1 MWSKIL
7 QLLFSTKLMLVLL
20 ILFPLAMGIGTF
32 LESWYSTDAARVWI
46 YNAWW
51 FELLM
56 LLLMVNFM
64 GNIKKY
70 NLLSKEKIS
79 VLILHLS
86 FVFIL
91 LGAFVT
97 RYIGDEGVMPIRENN
112 SSNTYLSEKTYLT
125 IFIDGEK
132 NEQPSRK
139 TLKTQLLLSKHTNNF
154 FSINEDFEFSDN
166 VTKDFNISYDSF
178 REDVAEGLVLDPD
191 GERFIKIVD
200 AADGNRHEHF
210 IKEDE
215 VSSIHNI
222 LFSYNN
228 YVKGAINLSS
238 NDGEYYIESPFEG
251 QFTIMASQQSASL
264 IKDKKQLLELRSL
277 YQIPGFQFVFPEPA
291 LRGVFDVVDAEETD
305 GLSQDAL
312 YVNIDYNG
320 TTRNIPLLG
329 GRGFVNNPKK
339 VTIDDLDFYLSYGS
353 DEVQI
358 PFNIKLNDFIAEK
371 YPGTENSYSS
381 FMSKVT
387 VEDDNVFDYDIYMNH
402 ILNHKG
408 YRFFQA
414 SFDPDEKGTVLSVTD
429 DFWGSFITYA
439 GYLLLFFSMI
449 GIFFQGNTRFKF
461 LAKQLNKKTLL
472 FIMFFLSMG
481 SYSQDMH
488 SNNKTNYIDSII
500 STNSYSLDHANM
512 FGMIVIQDSGGRMK
526 PANTFSSELL
536 RKVSRSN
543 TYNGLTSDQV
553 LLSITDNPGIWFNA
567 PLVYIKT
574 GKKGDTIKKIIGI
587 DEKIKKAPLVSFF
600 DSLGNYKLASNLE
613 KAYLASVPSQ
623 IEKDIIDLDRRVNL
637 LYSALEGKILRIFP
651 VPESEDNKWV
661 SYPEVSEFEF
671 KGSDSLYVN
680 NVLKLYFQTLRLSRD
695 SGDYS
700 QSEELLE
707 SIKGY
712 QKKYGNDVMP
722 ADFKISSEIIYNKVN
737 IFNRLFKWYLL
748 AGLSLLMILILQIFY
763 NNKIINV
770 FINIIKYIIYILF
783 VLNTIGLAA
792 RWYIAGH
799 APWSDAYESIIF
811 VAWATVIFGI
821 IFGKKSYFTLASATF
836 VSAIILSVA
845 NMNWLDPSIA
855 NLQPVLDSY
864 WLMIHVAVIVGSYGP
879 FAIGMILGIVTLLLT
894 IIANK
899 KNKKAFSTKL
909 EELTIVNELSLTIG
923 LVMLTIGNFL
933 GGMWANE
940 SWGRYWGWDPK
951 ETWALISIMIYTAVL
966 HLRIVPKLNNKWLF
980 NLLSIISF
988 GAIMMTYF
996 GVNFY
1001 LVGLHSYASGDKVIT
1016 PDFVYYSIIF
1026 ITILGLI
1033 SYFANKKNKVL

>member
-1 MWSKIL
+1 MGSKIL
-7 QLLFSTKLMLVLL
+7 QILFSTKFMLVLL
-20 ILFPLAMGIGTF
+20 ILFPTAMGIGTF
-32 LESWYSTDAARVWI
+32 LESWYSTDAARVWV

-56 LLLMVNFM
+56 LLLMINFM
-64 GNIKKY
+64 GNIKRY
-70 NLLSKEKIS
+70 NLLSKEKMS

-86 FVFIL
+86 FIFIL
-91 LGAFVT
+91 LGALVT
-97 RYIGDEGVMPIRENN
+97 RYIGDEGVMPIRENTTSN
-112 SSNTYLSEKTYLT
+112 SYLSEKTFLNV
-125 IFIDGEK
+125 FIDGEIK
-132 NEQPSRK
+132 GVPQRL
-139 TLKTQLLLSKHTNNF
+139 TLKPKQLLLSKHTNNNF
-154 FSINEDFEFSDN
+154 EVIDDFDSKVF
-166 VTKDFNISYDSF
+166 TISYNSF
-178 REDVAEGLVLDPD
+178 RENIAEGLILDPS
-191 GERFIKIVD
+191 GERYIKLVE
-200 AADGNRHEHF
+200 AADGNRREHY
-210 IKEDE
+210 IKEGE
-215 VSSIHNI
+215 VSSIQNI
-222 LFSYNN
+222 LFSFN
-228 YVKGAINLSS
+228 YFQEGAINLSS
-238 NDGEYYIESPFEG
+238 ESGEYFIESPFDG
-251 QFTIMASQQSASL
+251 QYTIMSSQQSAVL
-264 IKDKKQLLELRSL
+264 EKDKKQLLELRSL

-291 LRGVFDVVDAEETD
+291 LRGVFDIIDAEETD
-305 GLSQDAL
+305 GISQDAL
-312 YVNIDYNG
+312 YVDIKYNG
-320 TTRNIPLLG
+320 KSESISLLG
-329 GRGFVNNPKK
+329 GRGFVNNPKI
-339 VTIDDLDFYLSYGS
+339 VSIDDLDFYLSYGS
-353 DEVQI
+353 QEVKI
-358 PFNIKLNDFIAEK
+358 PFNIKLNDFIADK

-387 VEDDNVFDYDIYMNH
+387 VEDDDVFDYDIYMNH
-402 ILNHKG
+402 ILNHRG

-414 SFDPDEKGTVLSVTD
+414 SFDPDEKGTVLSVNN

-472 FIMFFLSMG
+472 LVLFFSSLVV
-481 SYSQDMH
+481 YSQEPH
-488 SNNKTNYIDSII
+488 STADADYVDSII
-500 STNSYSLDHANM
+500 IANSYSTDHANK
-512 FGMIVIQDSGGRMK
+512 FGEIVIQDSGGRMK

-543 TYNGLTSDQV
+543 VYNGLNSDQV
-553 LLSITDNPGIWFNA
+553 LLSIMDNPGVWFNA
-567 PLVYIKT
+567 PLVYIKS
-574 GKKGDTIKKIIGI
+574 GQKGDTIKKIIGI
-587 DEKIKKAPLVSFF
+587 DDQIKRAPLVSFF
-600 DSLGNYKLASNLE
+600 DSSGNYKLASNLE
-613 KAYLASVPSQ
+613 KAYLASVPTQ
-623 IEKDIIDLDRRVNL
+623 IEKDIIELDRRVNL
-637 LYSALEGKILRIFP
+637 LYSALEGKIMRIFP
-651 VPESEDNKWV
+651 IPEDVNNKWV
-661 SYPEVSEFEF
+661 SYPEVNEFEF
-671 KGSDSLYVN
+671 NGTDSLYVN
-680 NVLKLYFQTLRLSRD
+680 NVLNLYFQTLRLSKD

-712 QKKYGNDVMP
+712 QNKYGNEVMP
-722 ADFKISSEIIYNKVN
+722 TDFKIKSEIIYNKAN
-737 IFNRLFKWYLL
+737 IFNRLYKGYLL
-748 AGLSLLMILILQIFY
+748 AGFSMLIILIIQIFQ
-763 NNKIINV
+763 NNKLINI
-770 FINIIKYIIYILF
+770 FINIIKYLIYLMF
-783 VLNTIGLAA
+783 TLNTIGLAA

-836 VSAIILSVA
+836 VSSIILYVA

-879 FAIGMILGIVTLLLT
+879 FAIGMILGIVTLFLT

-899 KNKKAFSTKL
+899 RNQKAFSRKL

-951 ETWALISIMIYTAVL
+951 ETWALISIIIYTAVL
-966 HLRIVPKLNNKWLF
+966 HLRIIPKLNNKWLF

-1016 PDFVYYSIIF
+1016 PSFVYYSIAF
-1026 ITILGLI
+1026 IIILGLI
-1033 SYFANKKNKVL
+1033 SYFANKKNQVL